1 MPVNRLIQA
10 QEILISKLS
19 KYLHLVSVQSR
30 SIQDED
36 VEKLVNQ
43 TEAGRVITEEIVSLN
58 KTVLGIL
65 GDIIQAGLFSE
76 SIEIQYEKDRKACS
90 DLIAQIE
97 EQSTYNRNQLS
108 SLKDK
113 YLKSIEIVE
122 KTVSADMKKLL
133 STSFP
138 DVPELVDIEA

>member
-43 TEAGRVITEEIVSLN
+43 TEVGRVITEEIVSLN

-65 GDIIQAGLFSE
+65 SDIIQAGLFSE

-90 DLIAQIE
+90 DLIARIE
-97 EQSTYNRNQLS
+97 EQSSYNREQLT
-108 SLKDK
+108 SLKEK
-113 YLKSIEIVE
+113 YHRSIEIVE

-138 DVPELVDIEA
+138 DAPELVDIEA